1 MSEFDKKKFIKK
13 LIISIVTI
21 IAIVGIGYLFFYLLG
36 WTDMT
41 REELQAFVVSTGAIA
56 PLAFI
61 AISFLQVTFIPIP
74 GAITIL
80 AGNYVFGA
88 GLSFLYS
95 YIGMLGGAMFA
106 FFLGKVLG
114 RKFVNWIA
122 GSAET
127 VDEWIKKL
135 KGREN
140 VLLFFMFLL
149 PFFPDDLL
157 CAIAGLFPLSYFGFF
172 LMQALTR
179 ATSIGA
185 TLLFMSGEVIPYHG
199 WGLVVLAVISVLA
212 IIAFIISYKNAEKIN
227 VWFSEFT
234 DKIFKRK

>member
-1 MSEFDKKKFIKK
+1 MNDFDKKQFIKK
-13 LIISIVTI
+13 LVISTLTI
-21 IAIVGIGYLFFYLLG
+21 IAIVGAGYFIFYLLG

-41 REELQAFVVSTGAIA
+41 REELQDFVLSTGAIA
-56 PLAFI
+56 PIVFI
-61 AISFLQVTFIPIP
+61 AVSFLQVTFIPIP

-80 AGNYVFGA
+80 AGNYIFGA
-88 GLSFLYS
+88 LFSFIYS

-122 GSAET
+122 GSPET

-157 CAIAGLFPLSYFGFF
+157 CAVAGLFPLSYFGFF
-172 LMQALTR
+172 LMQAVTR
-179 ATSIGA
+179 ATSIAA
-185 TLLFMSGEVIPYHG
+185 TLFFMSGEVIPYHG

-212 IIAFIISYKNAEKIN
+212 IVAFVISYKNAEKIN
-227 VWFSEFT
+227 VWFSNFT
-234 DKIFKRK
+234 DKLFKRK